1 MLKIPQS
8 AIRVKRHTTQIP
20 SICRAIRAVKS
31 YMLHNFGLRQ
41 GGCDFAG
48 GVFSD
53 NLNDSV
59 HPRHSEP
66 VSQHWRGNPSLSV
79 QTVYFVCVKEMRI
92 ATPVTSVTGSQ

>member
-31 YMLHNFGLRQ
+31 YMLHNFGLRR

-53 NLNDSV
+53 NHKKFSEKQILILKRSL
-59 HPRHSEP
+59 RH
-66 VSQHWRGNPSLSV
+66 GIN
-79 QTVYFVCVKEMRI
+79 
-92 ATPVTSVTGSQ
+92 